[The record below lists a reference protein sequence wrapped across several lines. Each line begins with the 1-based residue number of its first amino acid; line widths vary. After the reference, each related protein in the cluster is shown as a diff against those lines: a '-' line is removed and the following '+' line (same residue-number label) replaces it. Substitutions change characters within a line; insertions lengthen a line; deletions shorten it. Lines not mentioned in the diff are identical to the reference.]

1 MLHIGFGFRA
11 FLNPNRSGSASG
23 ILRRVLIQYPQLT
36 AAKVSNPKCRG
47 KCGNFLDISKGISQS
62 GMCKFESS
70 EVSHPVLRLAT
81 VCNLRLTGPE
91 IPAFRA
97 FDFVS
102 RLPISQSGSESAES
116 LRPCPRKFP
125 FCRDFR
131 RRPVRSRLPP
141 EDDRR

>member
-1 MLHIGFGFRA
+1 
-11 FLNPNRSGSASG
+11 
-23 ILRRVLIQYPQLT
+23 
-36 AAKVSNPKCRG
+36 
-47 KCGNFLDISKGISQS
+47 
-62 GMCKFESS
+62 
-70 EVSHPVLRLAT
+70 LAT

-141 EDDRR
+141 DHATLIVCDRENSSLSSGSRADGVKQSRLRPDRLHDVASNLV